1 MRHRH
6 GFSNDAPAHIGTYAP
21 PANQTYCRIWT
32 GELRRSNS
40 GSFGMPPLDAL
51 RQYAVFLA
59 RRLTGPSLG
68 SWLCPRLGRE
78 SISPRH
84 VSTLPIWSVVQN
96 SL

>member
-1 MRHRH
+1 MKPRTSR
-6 GFSNDAPAHIGTYAP
+6 FKKVDSFRDAV
-21 PANQTYCRIWT
+21 
-32 GELRRSNS
+32 
-40 GSFGMPPLDAL
+40 

-59 RRLTGPSLG
+59 HRLTGPSLG
-68 SWLCPRLGRE
+68 SCLCPRLGRE